1 MATMAKHKNR
11 SKVSYHEN
19 FANYRYWRDTR
30 PYVMPVSLRRLLGM
44 IRDVKEEADATRE
57 EE

>member
-11 SKVSYHEN
+11 SRVSYYEN
-19 FANYRYWRDTR
+19 FTNYRHWRDTR